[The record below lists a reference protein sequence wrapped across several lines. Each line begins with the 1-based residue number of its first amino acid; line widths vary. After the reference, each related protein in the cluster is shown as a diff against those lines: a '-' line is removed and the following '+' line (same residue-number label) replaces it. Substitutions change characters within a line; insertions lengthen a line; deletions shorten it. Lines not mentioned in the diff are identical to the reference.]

1 MARKIDVL
9 YVNGYTEGSAARK
22 IAPAFPE
29 AKPQRKPRARSKR
42 RVIAI
47 DPVAIGSILVAVFLL
62 VMMVVGM
69 NTYQNAV
76 EDAQMMENN
85 LHTLQN
91 ENEALSAQLWADVDL
106 AEVERTALAL
116 GMVPKDRIP
125 VHQIQLQEPV
135 QQQPES
141 GWFNQLVAM
150 LTNLFA

>member
-29 AKPQRKPRARSKR
+29 AKPQRKPRARNKR

-47 DPVAIGSILVAVFLL
+47 DPVAIGSIIVAVFLL
-62 VMMVVGM
+62 VMMVFGM
-69 NTYQNAV
+69 TTYQNAV
-76 EDAQMMENN
+76 EDAQMMENY
-85 LHTLQN
+85 LHSLQN
-91 ENEALSAQLWADVDL
+91 ENEALSAQLWEDVDL

-116 GMVPKDRIP
+116 GMVPKDSIP
-125 VHQIQLQEPV
+125 VHRIQLQEPV
-135 QQQPES
+135 PQES
-141 GWFNQLVAM
+141 ESDWLDQLVAI

>member
-29 AKPQRKPRARSKR
+29 AKPQRKPRARNKR

-47 DPVAIGSILVAVFLL
+47 DPVAIGSIVVAVFLL
-62 VMMVVGM
+62 VMMVFGM
-69 NTYQNAV
+69 TTYQNAV
-76 EDAQMMENN
+76 EDAQMMENY
-85 LHTLQN
+85 LHSLQN
-91 ENEALSAQLWADVDL
+91 ENEALSAQLWEDVNL

-116 GMVPKDRIP
+116 GMVPKDSIP
-125 VHQIQLQEPV
+125 VHRIQLQEPV
-135 QQQPES
+135 PQES
-141 GWFNQLVAM
+141 ESDWFDQLVAI

>member
-29 AKPQRKPRARSKR
+29 AKPQRKPRARNKR

-47 DPVAIGSILVAVFLL
+47 DPVAIGSIIVAVFLL
-62 VMMVVGM
+62 VMMVFGM
-69 NTYQNAV
+69 TTYQNAV
-76 EDAQMMENN
+76 EDAQMMENY
-85 LHTLQN
+85 LHFLQN
-91 ENEALSAQLWADVDL
+91 ENEALSAQLWEDVDL

-116 GMVPKDRIP
+116 GMVPKDSIP
-125 VHQIQLQEPV
+125 VHRIQLQEPV
-135 QQQPES
+135 PQES
-141 GWFNQLVAM
+141 ESDWLDQLVAI

>member
-29 AKPQRKPRARSKR
+29 AKPQRKPRARNKR

-47 DPVAIGSILVAVFLL
+47 DPVAIGSIIVAVFLL
-62 VMMVVGM
+62 VMMVFGM
-69 NTYQNAV
+69 TTYQNAV
-76 EDAQMMENN
+76 EDAQMMENY
-85 LHTLQN
+85 LHSLQN
-91 ENEALSAQLWADVDL
+91 ENEALSAQLWEDVNL

-116 GMVPKDRIP
+116 GMVPKDSIP
-125 VHQIQLQEPV
+125 VHRIQLQEPV
-135 QQQPES
+135 PQES
-141 GWFNQLVAM
+141 ESDWFDQLVAI